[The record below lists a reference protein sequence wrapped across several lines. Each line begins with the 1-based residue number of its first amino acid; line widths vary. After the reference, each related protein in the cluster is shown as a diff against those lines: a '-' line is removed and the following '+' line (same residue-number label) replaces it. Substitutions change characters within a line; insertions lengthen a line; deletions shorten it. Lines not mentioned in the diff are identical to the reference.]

1 MNEKVAKALSYVDE
15 KYVTAA
21 ARRKKKKATKYWLG
35 AIAAVLAL
43 VMLFNMPSIPLVI
56 TAKAVSIASESR
68 KMERPNIRS
77 EKFDQ
82 WYAESQ
88 KRDGIVDSA
97 MVPVIDFSAD
107 CSGEVLSGVDT
118 TNRVWSPI
126 NAYIALAITAEL
138 TGGET
143 QQKVMEN
150 LGVIDLNDLRTNISA
165 LWEQVYQ
172 DNGKEI
178 SVLANSLWL
187 DKDINYQQDTMDIL
201 AYHYYTSVYQG
212 DLGSDRTNKDI
223 ANWLRNQTGGLMDK
237 RTGNVNITPNAML
250 ALASTV
256 YFQSQWC
263 DKFSRGKNTQMPFHT
278 AEGDVTCTFM
288 NKKLTE
294 MNYYWAEDYG
304 AVQLWLENGS
314 SMWFILPDEDKTVD
328 DVLNSGDYMAMITT
342 SDAFPEENQKWMKV
356 NLSVP
361 KFDISSSLD
370 LEPALKKMGL
380 TDIFE
385 PYGNDFSTSVD
396 SDTPVFLDSI
406 NQDTKVTIDEDGV
419 KAASYII
426 LEFGAG
432 AAQPPDEIIDFIL
445 DRPFVFAI
453 TTGSV
458 PMFVGTMNTP

>member
-15 KYVTAA
+15 KYISAA
-21 ARRKKKKATKYWLG
+21 AKRKKKKYPFLVAV
-35 AIAAVLAL
+35 AAVLA
-43 VMLFNMPSIPLVI
+43 VVVFFRMPSIPLVI
-56 TAKAVSIASESR
+56 AAKAVSIASDSR
-68 KMERPNIRS
+68 KAPRPNINS
-77 EKFDQ
+77 DEFDV
-82 WYAESQ
+82 WYDESQ
-88 KRDGIVDSA
+88 LRNEIVDGA
-97 MVPVIDFSAD
+97 MEPLIGFSAG
-107 CSGEVLSGVDT
+107 CSAEVLSGVDT
-118 TNRVWSPI
+118 TNRVWSPV

-143 QQKVMEN
+143 RQKIMEV
-150 LGVIDLNDLRTNISA
+150 LGISKIDALRSKISA

-187 DKDINYQQDTMDIL
+187 DKDIDYQQEAMDAL

-212 DLGSDRTNKDI
+212 DLGSGRTNKDI
-223 ANWLRNQTGGLMDK
+223 ANWLQNQTGGMFRD
-237 RTGNVNITPNAML
+237 RTGKVNITPNAML

-256 YFQSQWC
+256 HFQSQWS
-263 DKFSRGKNTQMPFHT
+263 DKFTSRNNTEKPFHT
-278 AEGDVTCTFM
+278 ANGDVTCTFM
-288 NKKLTE
+288 NKKLAE

-314 SMWFILPDEDKTVD
+314 SMWFILPDENKTVD
-328 DVLNSGDYMAMITT
+328 DVLNSGDYMAMITH
-342 SDAFPEENQKWMKV
+342 SDAFPKENHKWMKV

-361 KFDISSSLD
+361 KFDISASVD
-370 LEPALKKMGL
+370 LEPALKEMGL
-380 TDIFE
+380 TEIFE
-385 PYGNDFSTSVD
+385 PFGNDFSASVD
-396 SDTPVFLDSI
+396 SETPVFLDSI
-406 NQDTKVTIDEDGV
+406 NQDTRVTIDEDGA

-453 TTGSV
+453 TTDSI
-458 PMFVGTMNTP
+458 PMFAGTVNTP